1 MPRKSAAA
9 YLIPAPVDG
18 RPTRLRP
25 PADIPPSVAGVMA
38 EIIGSVDAAHLRAC
52 DLAMVEELAR
62 TIVTQRATAHALI
75 GAPLVVS
82 GKPNPLLVMERAGE
96 PMKRDHLMTRIL
108 NLQMFTDDRYIY
120 LLFAQLRK
128 KLGDRAANAKII
140 ATNHFTA
147 NQLTPEVTRT

>member
-9 YLIPAPVDG
+9 YLIPAPGDG

-52 DLAMVEELAR
+52 DLPMVEELAR

-82 GKPNPLLVMERAGE
+82 GKPNPLLVMERAATKLIA
-96 PMKRDHLMTRIL
+96 MLATR
-108 NLQMFTDDRYIY
+108 
-120 LLFAQLRK
+120 LR
-128 KLGDRAANAKII
+128 
-140 ATNHFTA
+140 
-147 NQLTPEVTRT
+147 LTPQSRLSKDKANTTTQGGGPGAPKPWDE